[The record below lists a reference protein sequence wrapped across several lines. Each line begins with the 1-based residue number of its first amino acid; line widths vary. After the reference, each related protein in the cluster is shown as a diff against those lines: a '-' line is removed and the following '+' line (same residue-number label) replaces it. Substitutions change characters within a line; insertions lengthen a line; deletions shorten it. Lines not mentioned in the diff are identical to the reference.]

1 MMILTQEQL
10 WCLTHPEQ
18 AELQKW
24 LEVKDEIENLDFDDD
39 GLREKLYQIDQKINR
54 DGYLCTATSI
64 RQVFEG
70 GPWPACTT
78 KCTFYRIYHR
88 DCTNIFSD
96 ILGDLNRLSH
106 FAAGGT
112 RQEKERCKEKLLK
125 SVGRMIRSLQRCVK
139 EAEQ

>member
-1 MMILTQEQL
+1 MILTQEQL

-24 LEVKDEIENLDFDDD
+24 LEVKDEIVALNPEDD
-39 GLREKLYQIDQKINR
+39 GLIEKVRQIDQKMNR
-54 DGYLCTATSI
+54 DGYLCMATSI

-70 GPWPACTT
+70 GAWPACTT
-78 KCTFYRIYHR
+78 KCTFYRVHR
-88 DCTNIFSD
+88 RSCVDIFSD
-96 ILGDLNRLSH
+96 ILGDLNRLRN

-125 SVGRMIRSLQRCVK
+125 SVDRMIRSLQRCVK